1 MKEFPA
7 PYQVME
13 SLAGYINRAYRDQRE
28 KQEGVIQFHLTYKNE
43 RLDCYLRFAPEGVSL
58 SKGVAKDPAVTVK
71 STLYHWLDLA
81 AGRLNP
87 LIGILTGKL
96 RFSGDTSFFSKVMS
110 EEIFGTDISEYD
122 DPVTDFEKRPHKYW
136 RIPERVLVLNASPRA
151 GQGYT
156 EFYLEAFLRGLGKT
170 CASIDMV
177 YLAEQRINRCRG
189 CWYCWLSGTG
199 NCVFKD
205 KDDFEKINQR
215 YEDADLVVF
224 AFPLYIDGMPSLLKD
239 FLERTVCHYHPYMI
253 RGHHRTRH
261 PRRKRK
267 KQAVVVFSVSGFP
280 ELDNFRAVKEHFRQI
295 THNSHQP
302 IVAEIYR
309 PAGMYLYNN
318 PLLYRELNEVMEA
331 LEMAGEEV
339 GRYGKLSRKTL
350 KVIQQRIDR
359 VSDFRRLSNLF
370 WKEKIRDN
378 DRTY

>member
-1 MKEFPA
+1 MKEYPT

-13 SLAGYINRAYRDQRE
+13 NLAEYIDRAYRDKVE
-28 KQEGVIQFHLTYKNE
+28 KHEGVIQFHLTHNREK
-43 RLDCYLRFAPEGVSL
+43 LDCYLEFTAEGATL
-58 SKGVAKDPAVTVK
+58 YKGVAEGPTVTLK

-87 LIGILTGKL
+87 LVGMVTGKL

-110 EEIFGTDISEYD
+110 EDMFGTDISEYD
-122 DPVTDFEKRPHKYW
+122 DPVTGFEKRPHKYW
-136 RIPERVLVLNASPRA
+136 KIPENVLVINASPRA
-151 GQGYT
+151 RQGYT
-156 EFYLEAFLRGLGKT
+156 EFYLEPFLKGLGRT
-170 CASIDMV
+170 GAAIETV

-189 CWYCWLSGTG
+189 CWFCWLSGTG

-205 KDDFEKINQR
+205 KDDFEDIYQL
-215 YEDADLVVF
+215 YENADLIVF
-224 AFPLYIDGMPSLLKD
+224 AFPLYIDGIPSLLKD

-253 RGHHRTRH
+253 QGPCRTRH
-261 PRRKRK
+261 PRRKKK

-280 ELDNFRAVKEHFRQI
+280 EPDNFTAVRGHFRQI

-318 PLLYRELNEVMEA
+318 PLLYRELNEVMDA

-350 KVIQQRIDR
+350 KIIQEID
-359 VSDFRRLSNLF
+359 SISNFRRLSNLF
-370 WKEKIRDN
+370 WKEKIRKDE
-378 DRTY
+378 RTY